1 MRAIGRDK
9 SPSAKISIFTCED
22 SALRTSKFLKLPR
35 VLYSY
40 GFSIPC
46 SSPLLDRSIASDLNI
61 FVRRSGVRQ
70 TQLVGTGSQQ
80 VLSSTSIVII
90 LIALIYFSGLFIRFF
105 ARSLPITFARVS
117 LAFSQYPQA
126 TIISW
131 FARRIKDSAVKPK
144 VLQVSSAYY
153 VRRRKKKGCARKMNA
168 PSRRRQLNF
177 VAEQ

>member
-22 SALRTSKFLKLPR
+22 SALRISKFLRLPR

-61 FVRRSGVRQ
+61 FIRRSGVRQ

-90 LIALIYFSGLFIRFF
+90 LIALIYSSGLFIRFF
-105 ARSLPITFARVS
+105 ARSLPIIFARVP

-131 FARRIKDSAVKPK
+131 FARPIKDSAVKQK
-144 VLQVSSAYY
+144 VL
-153 VRRRKKKGCARKMNA
+153 
-168 PSRRRQLNF
+168 
-177 VAEQ
+177 